1 MTDSEQQPWGR
12 VDETGTVF
20 VRTADGEREVGQY
33 PDAHARGGAR
43 LLRAEVRRSRGP
55 GRPARAAR
63 ASRSTRSGCR
73 QGRRQPPRVGRRAP
87 TPSATSTPSPAA
99 SRRSRARP
107 RSSPSSSRPRR
118 RRALDEAIAER
129 TRIVEQAEAL
139 AAQDPAKTQWKQA
152 TAELDALFASW
163 QQHQQDGPRLPKNE
177 ANELWKR
184 FRTARSTIEQHRKA
198 FFAEL
203 DAAHRDV
210 RARKQALIERAEALA
225 PRGADAVA
233 DYRALL
239 DEWKQAG
246 RAGKKLD
253 DALWAK
259 FKAAGDVLFQAKA
272 EVDAQED
279 EAYRANLTEK
289 LALLDEAEKLLT
301 VTDPKQA
308 RTALNRI
315 QRSWDEIGR
324 VPRDQVRPVEDRLR
338 KVETHVRSLED
349 ERWQREDPE
358 KKARSE
364 GMLGQLQDAIA
375 KLEAELAAAEAAGD
389 ERADRVGTRGARRA
403 SGVAEGRRRLT
414 GRHQRG
420 RAAHSTARPAVGVRS
435 PQDDRHALRGAA
447 RCRTH
452 DLMARLPAVLGT
464 DRPPARRT
472 LRRTTRRRALR
483 DRPRLGAG
491 RRARPPGVPGDGRRP
506 ARAPRRS
513 SSSGCRRRGCT
524 VRSTLPRRS
533 RSSACRSTPGSP

>member
-20 VRTADGEREVGQY
+20 VRTSDGEREVGQY
-33 PDAHARGGAR
+33 PDATPEEALAYFERKYADLAGQVG
-43 LLRAEVRRSRGP
+43 LLEQRVRRG
-55 GRPARAAR
+55 A
-63 ASRSTRSGCR
+63 
-73 QGRRQPPRVGRRAP
+73 
-87 TPSATSTPSPAA
+87 PAA
-99 SRRSRARP
+99 DVAKAVASLQESVAGANAVGDLESLSKRLE
-107 RSSPSSSRPRR
+107 
-118 RRALDEAIAER
+118 ALSGTTKELTEQQQAEAKAALSDAIAER

-163 QQHQQDGPRLPKNE
+163 QRHQQEGPRLPKNE

-210 RARKQALIERAEALA
+210 RARKQRLIERAEALA
-225 PRGADAVA
+225 PRGADAVG

-246 RAGKKLD
+246 RAGKKVD

-272 EVDAQED
+272 EIDAQED

-289 LALLDEAEKLLT
+289 LALLEEAEKLLAE
-301 VTDPKQA
+301 TDPKQA

-315 QRSWDEIGR
+315 QRSWDDIGR
-324 VPRDQVRPVEDRLR
+324 VPRDQVRPIEDRLR
-338 KVETHVRSLED
+338 KVENHVRSLED

-364 GMLGQLQDAIA
+364 GMVGQLQEAIA
-375 KLEAELAAAEAAGD
+375 KLEGELEAAEAAGD
-389 ERADRVGTRGARRA
+389 ARAATEAREALEARRA
-403 SGVAEGRRRLT
+403 WLK
-414 GRHQRG
+414 
-420 RAAHSTARPAVGVRS
+420 AVG
-435 PQDDRHALRGAA
+435 G
-447 RCRTH
+447 
-452 DLMARLPAVLGT
+452 
-464 DRPPARRT
+464 
-472 LRRTTRRRALR
+472 
-483 DRPRLGAG
+483 
-491 RRARPPGVPGDGRRP
+491 
-506 ARAPRRS
+506 
-513 SSSGCRRRGCT
+513 
-524 VRSTLPRRS
+524 
-533 RSSACRSTPGSP
+533 